1 MKSYDFFFYTGEWA
15 FISGHTIVKG
25 EGSGD
30 SIPAPLPLSSDHQQ
44 YYQTLFTVIAGPSND
59 LFKVSIYVIAATVL
73 SVIHHLMIC
82 FKNRNHIYS
91 W

>member
-1 MKSYDFFFYTGEWA
+1 MLGIKTCFPAGEWA

-30 SIPAPLPLSSDHQQ
+30 PIPAPLPLSADHHQ

-59 LFKVSIYVIAATVL
+59 LFKVSNRFAVL
-73 SVIHHLMIC
+73 C
-82 FKNRNHIYS
+82 FC
-91 W
+91 